1 MSRPMLWR
9 YERMAVS
16 MGYSVI
22 AGVDEVGMGPLAGPV
37 VGGAVVLEVGAR
49 IPGINDS
56 KLLTPDERERLDRII
71 RRRALAVSICAVDH
85 AQVDSL
91 GLIKARHLATAGA
104 VAGLKIPAEYLLVDA
119 WDVPEAPL
127 PQMAV
132 VRGDRTCAS
141 IMAAS
146 IVAKVARD
154 KAMVEYDRLYPG
166 YGFADHKGYATPAHR
181 AAIRRMGPNPI
192 HRTTWAPFRESALLG
207 QSWGRRERK
216 PPPTCCAKEAT
227 RWWAPASLLAEASW
241 ALSAAEETTWW
252 WSRARRGRPQQSA
265 HLSR

>member
-1 MSRPMLWR
+1 MLWR
-9 YERMAVS
+9 YERMASS
-16 MGYSVI
+16 MGYQVV

-37 VGGAVVLEVGAR
+37 VGGAVVLPIGVR
-49 IPGINDS
+49 IPGVD
-56 KLLTPDERERLDRII
+56 LLI
-71 RRRALAVSICAVDH
+71 RRKAIAFSVCAVDH

-91 GLIKARHLATAGA
+91 GLIRARHLATAGA
-104 VAGLKIPAEYLLVDA
+104 VAGLKIAAEYLLVDA
-119 WDVPEAPL
+119 WDVPGAPL

-154 KAMVEYDRLYPG
+154 AVMIEYDRLYPG

-181 AAIRRMGPNPI
+181 AAIRRMGPSPI

-207 QSWGRRERK
+207 
-216 PPPTCCAKEAT
+216 
-227 RWWAPASLLAEASW
+227 
-241 ALSAAEETTWW
+241 
-252 WSRARRGRPQQSA
+252 
-265 HLSR
+265 

>member
-1 MSRPMLWR
+1 MLWR

-49 IPGINDS
+49 IAGLNDS
-56 KLLTPDERERLDRII
+56 KLLTADERERLDRII
-71 RRRALAVSICAVDH
+71 RRRALAFSICAVDH
-85 AQVDSL
+85 AQVDRL

-154 KAMVEYDRLYPG
+154 QTMVEYDRMYPG
-166 YGFADHKGYATPAHR
+166 YGFAFHKGYATPEHR
-181 AAIRRMGPNPI
+181 AAIRRLGPSPI
-192 HRTTWAPFRESALLG
+192 HRTSWAPFREF
-207 QSWGRRERK
+207 
-216 PPPTCCAKEAT
+216 
-227 RWWAPASLLAEASW
+227 
-241 ALSAAEETTWW
+241 AAN
-252 WSRARRGRPQQSA
+252 
-265 HLSR
+265 

>member
-1 MSRPMLWR
+1 MLWR

-37 VGGAVVLEVGAR
+37 VGGAVVLQVGDR
-49 IPGINDS
+49 ITGLNDS
-56 KLLTPDERERLDRII
+56 KLLTADERERLDRII
-71 RRRALAVSICAVDH
+71 RRRALAFSICAVDH
-85 AQVDSL
+85 AQVDRL

-154 KAMVEYDRLYPG
+154 KTMVEYDRLYPG
-166 YGFADHKGYATPAHR
+166 YGFAFHKGYATPEHR
-181 AAIRRMGPNPI
+181 AAIRRLGPSPI
-192 HRTTWAPFRESALLG
+192 HRTSWAPFREF
-207 QSWGRRERK
+207 
-216 PPPTCCAKEAT
+216 
-227 RWWAPASLLAEASW
+227 
-241 ALSAAEETTWW
+241 AAN
-252 WSRARRGRPQQSA
+252 
-265 HLSR
+265 

>member
-1 MSRPMLWR
+1 MLWR
-9 YERMAVS
+9 YERMAAS

-49 IPGINDS
+49 IPGLNDS

-71 RRRALAVSICAVDH
+71 RRRALAFSICAVDH
-85 AQVDSL
+85 AQVDRL

-132 VRGDRTCAS
+132 VRGDRICAS

-154 KAMVEYDRLYPG
+154 QTMVEYDRMYPG
-166 YGFADHKGYATPAHR
+166 YGFAFHKGYATPEHR
-181 AAIRRMGPNPI
+181 AAIRRLGPSPI
-192 HRTTWAPFRESALLG
+192 HRTSWAPFRG
-207 QSWGRRERK
+207 
-216 PPPTCCAKEAT
+216 
-227 RWWAPASLLAEASW
+227 
-241 ALSAAEETTWW
+241 LSAN
-252 WSRARRGRPQQSA
+252 
-265 HLSR
+265 